1 MTSRRQSADRLKGRL
16 VWRQMSPRKVE
27 RNMKTMT
34 RIVMAALL
42 LGAGVGSITPS
53 LANEIERQR
62 AAAERA
68 QQERA
73 ANQRLQQQQA
83 EAARRNAEAA
93 RQRLSQE
100 AWSRPQNS
108 KK

>member
-1 MTSRRQSADRLKGRL
+1 
-16 VWRQMSPRKVE
+16 
-27 RNMKTMT
+27 MKITT
-34 RIVMAALL
+34 KIVMAALL